1 MKLGVKEKLLQM
13 AETAGEWDLTLKEP
27 KLYME
32 VAKKKLGL
40 IICSCKSS
48 CTHLIFLNFF
58 FLPVS
63 MYFAI
68 NQIYFVAMKSRVPKA
83 II

>member
-1 MKLGVKEKLLQM
+1 MKLGVKEKLFQM

-32 VAKKKLGL
+32 VTKKKLGL

-48 CTHLIFLNFF
+48 CTHLIFLIFF
-58 FLPVS
+58 STCEHVFC
-63 MYFAI
+63 